1 MKVIAHRGNSRI
13 HGDNNME
20 SFRSARELG
29 VDGIEMDICIT
40 NDVHLVLSHGN
51 IDKATGVPIRKRN
64 LLATD
69 LLFEDVLQEFKN
81 DSFEYILDIK
91 DSMVYSSIC
100 REIYELCLKYKCLD
114 RCVFSSFNDFNM
126 RDLRNIEKATGS
138 RLKKAYISSNIK
150 EDLFSS
156 IIDDFN
162 ITHLVMYK
170 FVVNQQVVDLCHE
183 KDVKVYIYTCNTQ
196 GLWDHMETLGC
207 DGVITDTPGS
217 FL

>member
-40 NDVHLVLSHGN
+40 NDDHLVLSHGN
-51 IDKATGVPIRKRN
+51 IDKPTGVPIRKRN

-69 LLFEDVLQEFKN
+69 LLFKDVLQEFKN

-138 RLKKAYISSNIK
+138 RLKKAYLSSNMK

-156 IIDDFN
+156 IIDTFN

-183 KDVKVYIYTCNTQ
+183 KDVNVYIYTCNTR
-196 GLWDHMETLGC
+196 GLWDHMKTLGC